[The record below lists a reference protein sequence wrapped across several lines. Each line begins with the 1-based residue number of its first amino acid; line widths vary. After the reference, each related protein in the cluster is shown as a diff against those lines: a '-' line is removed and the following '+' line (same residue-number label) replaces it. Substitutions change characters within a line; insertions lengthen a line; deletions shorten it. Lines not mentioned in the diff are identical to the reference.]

1 MEVIE
6 FTPSSSNGK
15 RIPTKRTQTVLESNS
30 GGEDNPMVSG
40 IIIPM
45 TIRVEIMVVS
55 LGCKG
60 FLASYW
66 TLSVL
71 GA

>member
-1 MEVIE
+1 ME
-6 FTPSSSNGK
+6 FTPSFCDGK
-15 RIPTKRTQTVLESNS
+15 GIPTKTTQTVLESNS

-55 LGCKG
+55 LGRKG